1 MISSGRLRCLVINI
15 SMKLTMTQ
23 KMELIKRCKKT
34 VNLFKRKYFQKSI
47 KTVKVDLKKPHSK
60 SKFRP

>member
-1 MISSGRLRCLVINI
+1 MISSGHLRCLVINI

-34 VNLFKRKYFQKSI
+34 VNLFKKKYFQKSI
-47 KTVKVDLKKPHSK
+47 
-60 SKFRP
+60 